1 VKPRKKMN
9 VSKIKPRPVRL
20 SAAGKRDV
28 RTQFAALCWRKRRDD
43 VQVLLVTSRRTGRWV
58 IPKGWPMDGLTPTEA
73 AGQEAW
79 EEAGAEGKV
88 NDTCLGVFTY
98 TKNMEDDDD
107 LPCAVAVFPMKVK
120 KTRSDWPEVEA
131 RKRKW
136 FSLKKAASQIH
147 EPELQRILLTFDP
160 ARLVA

>member
-1 VKPRKKMN
+1 
-9 VSKIKPRPVRL
+9 
-20 SAAGKRDV
+20 
-28 RTQFAALCWRKRRDD
+28 
-43 VQVLLVTSRRTGRWV
+43 
-58 IPKGWPMDGLTPTEA
+58 MDGLTPTEA

-136 FSLKKAASQIH
+136 FSLKQAASQIH